1 MLNEEYE
8 IKQDKNSKQNEIS
21 EELKNFKFFCHSECE
36 FFPCHEVKKQGEFNC
51 LFCYCP
57 LYALGDG
64 CGGNFI
70 YNEKGI
76 KDCTNCLIPHS
87 PGGYEYVTERFS
99 KIVDL
104 IKKEQNI

>member
-1 MLNEEYE
+1 MSEEYE
-8 IKQDKNSKQNEIS
+8 VKQEKTGKQSEPS
-21 EELKNFKFFCHSECE
+21 EEPKNFKFFCHSECE
-36 FFPCHEVKKQGEFNC
+36 FFPCHEVKKQEEFNC

-64 CGGNFI
+64 CGGNFT

-87 PGGYEYVTERFS
+87 PGGYEYVTEGFS